1 VIRCACGATVPPQ
14 IQAGHVVVCAL
25 QRIRRRQEAAVL
37 VEALWREVVYG

>member
-1 VIRCACGATVPPQ
+1 VIRCACGATVPPK

-37 VEALWREVVYG
+37 VEAMWLEVSRG

>member
-1 VIRCACGATVPPQ
+1 MIRCACGATVPTR

-37 VEALWREVVYG
+37 AEALWREVVFG